1 LSDLVEFRRLRR
13 RIGALMEL
21 LSDCE
26 PYLRT
31 AAPRSDTRR
40 TPNEIHDDILDVIGV
55 PPAPYDPDG
64 SAQVGRDT

>member
-1 LSDLVEFRRLRR
+1 
-13 RIGALMEL
+13 MEL